1 MKIVVLVKHTFV
13 LEPGSTISTN
23 GKSFE
28 KQTLVYEMNEWDRYA
43 LEEAIKVKERKSA
56 EVIVVSVGKDCDD
69 TLRRCLALGADRA
82 IKIPYDSVD
91 SWQIAEAIYM
101 SIKSERLDLVLA
113 GFQSQDL
120 NNGLVGP
127 ILAGMLRLPYV
138 IAAISI
144 EFEGEEVKVR
154 RELEGG
160 FQEEVRLPLPCLL
173 TVQTG
178 INQPRYASVRNI
190 LRAKAKEIN
199 ESPIIPKSSTVEIE
213 KIYLPA
219 VKKAKRIEGSAEEVS
234 SKLIA
239 LLKERGLL

>member
-1 MKIVVLVKHTFV
+1 MKIVVLVKHAFV
-13 LEPGSTISTN
+13 FEPGSTIGTN

-43 LEEAIKVKERKSA
+43 LEEAIKIKERKSA
-56 EVIVVSVGKDCDD
+56 EVVVVSVGKDCDD

-82 IKIPYDSVD
+82 IKIPYDSMD
-91 SWQIAEAIYM
+91 SWQIAEAIHM

-144 EFEGEEVKVR
+144 EFEGEEVRVR

-173 TVQTG
+173 AVQTG

-199 ESPIIPKSSTVEIE
+199 ESPIIPKSSTFEIE

-234 SKLIA
+234 SKFIA